1 MSRALQRRENI
12 AGYVFMLPSLVF
24 FLGFVIIPMFICII
38 TSLTNTNMHDPGL
51 FGGFIGLKNFAD
63 LANDKVFLKGLVNTF
78 VIVLVSVPAVCAF
91 SLWVS
96 SAIYKLK
103 GPTCPWSPAPWR
115 SPWCGSGCTTIT
127 PASLTPP

>member
-1 MSRALQRRENI
+1 MAKQTQSKMSRALQRRENI

-96 SAIYKLK
+96 SAKI
-103 GPTCPWSPAPWR
+103 GRAHV
-115 SPWCGSGCTTIT
+115 
-127 PASLTPP
+127 